1 MRFKPREDLSA
12 KTTIAMTPQR
22 VLLGI
27 GIMIGVILG
36 DLWLMMVVVA
46 SESEVMAIFSIV
58 MMILSVPI
66 TFSFMERKD
75 AREQRRGLVAGGVI
89 ALGFGALTMGLCVAS
104 FS

>member
-1 MRFKPREDLSA
+1 MRFKPREDLSP

-46 SESEVMAIFSIV
+46 NVSAVVAIASIV
-58 MMILSVPI
+58 IMVLSMPI

-75 AREQRRGLVAGGVI
+75 EREQRRGLVAGGLI
-89 ALGFGALTMGLCVAS
+89 ALGLGAIAIGLCVAS